1 MYIFCIIVYQIVGEK
16 SSRVVVPI
24 LQSVI
29 GVTTT
34 TPTKLVNGVLVAP
47 NGLALPSQAMEVDVI
62 VDASKLTRITNI
74 TPSFESVFAL
84 IVAIHV

>member
-1 MYIFCIIVYQIVGEK
+1 
-16 SSRVVVPI
+16 
-24 LQSVI
+24 
-29 GVTTT
+29 
-34 TPTKLVNGVLVAP
+34 
-47 NGLALPSQAMEVDVI
+47 MEVDVI